1 MLKLDKD
8 MYITLKN
15 MWESNQTDNKILFK
29 GLVINNLDKEDLP
42 TNYYKH
48 LLVGVVGGKTLTK
61 ESYYQSKLLEYEFQL
76 RLEGLEYCIIK

>member
-8 MYITLKN
+8 MYITLRD
-15 MWESNQTDNKILFK
+15 MWLSNQHDNKILFK

-48 LLVGVVGGKTLTK
+48 LLVGTVSNYIEDKSFYQTKTLD
-61 ESYYQSKLLEYEFQL
+61 LEFQL
-76 RLEGLEYCIIK
+76 REAGLEDCIVK